1 MKMHMTIREMAADD
15 KPREKM
21 MAHGAK
27 TMSSAEL
34 IAIIIGS
41 GERRVTA
48 VDLARKL
55 LHVYD
60 GDLNRLYQ
68 ASVSELCNDQAL
80 KGIGTAKA
88 CKIKA
93 ALELGHRLRR
103 RPDHFPVVKN
113 PEDVAAFLNEVIW
126 DARREHFWVLLLDT
140 RHKIFKTEEI
150 SVGTLNSSLVHPREV
165 FYPAIRQSA
174 SAIILAHNHPS
185 GDVTPSEE
193 DLALTNRLVQ
203 VGEIIGIPI
212 LDHFIVGGA
221 VSADYFSFKQTGY
234 MT

>member
-1 MKMHMTIREMAADD
+1 MKTHMTIREMAADD

-21 MAHGAK
+21 MMHGAK

-55 LHVYD
+55 LHAYD
-60 GDLNRLYQ
+60 DDLNRLYQ
-68 ASVSELCNDQAL
+68 ASVAELCNDQAL
-80 KGIGTAKA
+80 KGIGEAKA

-93 ALELGHRLRR
+93 ALELGHRIQRR
-103 RPDHFPVVKN
+103 GHRLPIVKDPD
-113 PEDVAAFLNEVIW
+113 DVAAFLNEIIW
-126 DARREHFWVLLLDT
+126 DVRREHFFVLLLDT
-140 RHKIFKTEEI
+140 KHKIFKAEEI
-150 SVGTLNSSLVHPREV
+150 SVGTLNSAPVHPREV

-193 DLALTNRLVQ
+193 DLALTNRLVR
-203 VGEIIGIPI
+203 VGEIMGIPI
-212 LDHFIVGGA
+212 LDHFIVG
-221 VSADYFSFKQTGY
+221 SAASNHYFSFKQSGY
-234 MT
+234 IV